1 MDLMTLE
8 TEAVCRDNPTKNKN
22 KPGLRLN
29 LVLLKLVFKWHAET
43 WFKLSLDKL
52 SLDKLGLFK
61 TGLNR
66 FKLSLR
72 GKSNTFTHFSPP

>member
-1 MDLMTLE
+1 MQ
-8 TEAVCRDNPTKNKN
+8 RQGNKPPKN

-43 WFKLSLDKL
+43 WFKLGLAKL

-72 GKSNTFTHFSPP
+72 GKSNTFTHFFSTINLVLVMLC

>member
-1 MDLMTLE
+1 MQ
-8 TEAVCRDNPTKNKN
+8 RQGNKPPKN
-22 KPGLRLN
+22 KPGLRIN
-29 LVLLKLVFKWHAET
+29 LVLLKLVFKWHAKT
-43 WFKLSLDKL
+43 WFKLGLAKL

-72 GKSNTFTHFSPP
+72 GISNTFTHFQHSKPSFSYVVLM